1 MAYYS
6 SNFYEGDSGEYHS
19 TPPYYTTSYDI
30 VPFQSSISYSN
41 YEFSE
46 PRLSEYNS
54 SAYYAGA
61 YNPFPIPSEINY
73 STYNPIPYN
82 TNYFSSNTQYTIS
95 YSTSTELDDIEFEEY
110 DPTPYGGGYDPSLT
124 YGKPLPPS
132 DEICHPRSLPEPN
145 GVSSDNFSYASIP
158 SPYGN
163 GDIDEQSAQPPKK
176 TKPTEEQPQPNG
188 GTGDNG
194 HDTGHPEKLPD
205 SSLGECYPWSGYDYG
220 VRNEDYVPQAPCGYG
235 LDGMDMCEGIFG
247 YWPCLD
253 RINRKNCGHQGVEVG
268 QENQWEGA
276 VEYLFGSPYRHGGDE
291 DGDYGVPI
299 CNYERHNQEQQHY
312 RQVVEGDENSLFQNF
327 RMF

>member
-6 SNFYEGDSGEYHS
+6 SNFYKGDAGEYHS
-19 TPPYYTTSYDI
+19 NPPYCTTSYDI
-30 VPFQSSISYSN
+30 VPFQNSISYSN

-46 PRLSEYNS
+46 PRLSEYNL
-54 SAYYAGA
+54 SAYYVGA
-61 YNPFPIPSEINY
+61 YDPFPIPSEINY

-95 YSTSTELDDIEFEEY
+95 YSTSTALDDIEFEEY
-110 DPTPYGGGYDPSLT
+110 DPTPYGGGYDPTLT

-205 SSLGECYPWSGYDYG
+205 SSLGECYPWSGYGYG
-220 VRNEDYVPQAPCGYG
+220 VTNEDYVPQAPCGYG
-235 LDGMDMCEGIFG
+235 LDGMDMCESIFG

-253 RINRKNCGHQGVEVG
+253 RINRKNCGHQGIEVG

-299 CNYERHNQEQQHY
+299 CNYGRHHQEQQHY

-327 RMF
+327 RLF